1 MAEAIPEV
9 PHQVPNPEPE
19 AIPPAVPHEVPNLQP
34 EVTKAV
40 PEAPNEPEISS
51 GLTAE
56 MGDLSLESQ
65 PSKENL
71 VAAQEAQ
78 QSKVAG
84 SQLIEPVVEN
94 VIELE
99 DSQPVAPEV
108 SPAPE
113 LAQEPIEPVVKVE
126 EVIDDSQSVDP
137 SEVSP
142 APKMAETP
150 IEPVV
155 KVEEVSHHDSHP
167 VDPSE
172 VSPAPKKAETPIE
185 PAVPPPIKPSAA
197 ASESSEPTP
206 PQGETKAKSERP
218 LTPNK
223 ALLNTEEEEEQEG
236 LGSGDEGR
244 SRHSFQDSSIV
255 AYIPVKQ

>member
-142 APKMAETP
+142 ANQTKT
-150 IEPVV
+150 
-155 KVEEVSHHDSHP
+155 SCH
-167 VDPSE
+167 
-172 VSPAPKKAETPIE
+172 
-185 PAVPPPIKPSAA
+185 VPRI
-197 ASESSEPTP
+197 
-206 PQGETKAKSERP
+206 
-218 LTPNK
+218 
-223 ALLNTEEEEEQEG
+223 
-236 LGSGDEGR
+236 
-244 SRHSFQDSSIV
+244 
-255 AYIPVKQ
+255 